1 MIDTFRV
8 VCAAISQH
16 DTLPQIKKEK
26 KERKKKKLFEIH
38 ILYLLRVQNP
48 SSFILK

>member
-8 VCAAISQH
+8 VCVAISQH
-16 DTLPQIKKEK
+16 DTLPQIKKK
-26 KERKKKKLFEIH
+26 KERKEEKKLFEIH